1 MIKFRAFYLVV
12 AVILFLIEVFIAL
25 YVHDEII
32 RPHIGD
38 LLVVI
43 LIYYFLSAFI
53 NISFWWMALF
63 VLLFSYLVETLQYF
77 NLVKI
82 LGLQH
87 SRLARIVIGTSF
99 SWLDIL
105 CYTVGIFIVILIE
118 NRKGNKPLDPQKQ
131 ID

>member
-1 MIKFRAFYLVV
+1 MIKFRPFYLVV

-43 LIYYFLSAFI
+43 LIYCFLSAFI

-105 CYTVGIFIVILIE
+105 CYTIGIFIVILIE
-118 NRKGNKPLDPQKQ
+118 NRKGNKSLDPQKQ